1 MWGVSNVVCNSAEDA
16 GKVINQ
22 SPGLLVNVI
31 SALGATD
38 PRIQVEALWA
48 VGSLLT
54 VSSANDLAY
63 LLNGYPGLLQAYIE
77 AISGKGDA
85 MTNEKS
91 IIGVLDNVKEL
102 LAKYGNE
109 HSPIKV
115 LQMLE
120 SFDYDQLVEQGALYY
135 YQ

>member
-1 MWGVSNVVCNSAEDA
+1 
-16 GKVINQ
+16 
-22 SPGLLVNVI
+22 
-31 SALGATD
+31 
-38 PRIQVEALWA
+38 
-48 VGSLLT
+48 
-54 VSSANDLAY
+54 
-63 LLNGYPGLLQAYIE
+63 
-77 AISGKGDA
+77 

-120 SFDYDQLVEQGALYY
+120 SFDYNQLVEQGALYY
-135 YQ
+135 YEQGEELTEKFDSLLEMIAEIKNYNNENDNDGLMMASNLQRGKGQSPGEEESKSAAAS